1 MVNDLISSLG
11 KGTAGGLR
19 FLAGSPS
26 DKLREGLPLERI
38 HYWLVFLPSPNYL
51 ILDFETESMYTATF

>member
-1 MVNDLISSLG
+1 MLNDLISSLG

-26 DKLREGLPLERI
+26 DKLREGLPLERDVLSVSFPAKFKLFAI
-38 HYWLVFLPSPNYL
+38 RL
-51 ILDFETESMYTATF
+51 

>member
-1 MVNDLISSLG
+1 MLNDLISSLG

-26 DKLREGLPLERI
+26 DKLREGLPLERDTL
-38 HYWLVFLPSPNYL
+38 LVGFPAKPKLFDIRL
-51 ILDFETESMYTATF
+51 